1 MKLSMAKQK
10 KKRNK
15 QYKGA
20 EASVTRPTITR
31 VSAVNRNKYQQWWFE
46 KKRIVKPVAIAIIV
60 VLLLSWLIFELV
72 RAIAGGFA

>member
-1 MKLSMAKQK
+1 MAKQK

-20 EASVTRPTITR
+20 EASITRPTITR

-72 RAIAGGFA
+72 RAVAGGFA